1 MTGVGARDFLLR
13 MLYAD
18 NSGSAP
24 NSFHQDSAYAINAA
38 MQEIH
43 KSPLGSA
50 WSRQLWAFPTVPGVG
65 EYTLEPRISNV
76 LGDVRCDNV
85 HVSECQ
91 HEGSFPEL
99 ASRFGVPATGA
110 PRFYHVQR
118 IHGGSLRADATV
130 LQMQL
135 WPVPRRPHSISFD
148 AVIEPRNFSA
158 CDLDNPETVIPVPEQ
173 QVESILLPIAA
184 EYLLM
189 STKNV
194 ADRVRQAVPTAAA
207 RARALL
213 GYSEP
218 SAAKR
223 EGVAA

>member
-1 MTGVGARDFLLR
+1 MTGVGARDRLMS
-13 MLYAD
+13 MLYIDAAA
-18 NSGSAP
+18 SAS
-24 NSFHQDSAYAINAA
+24 NAFHQDVAFAINAA
-38 MQEIH
+38 LQEIH

-50 WSRQLWAFPTVPGVG
+50 WSRQIWAFSTAPGIG

-76 LGDVRCDNV
+76 LGDVRCDNA

-99 ASRFGVPATGA
+99 ASRYGVPATGA

-135 WPVPRRPHSISFD
+135 WPAPRRPHSISFD
-148 AVIEPRNFSA
+148 ALIEPRNFSA
-158 CDLDNPETVIPVPEQ
+158 CDLDNTETVIPVPEQ

-184 EYLLM
+184 EYLLL
-189 STKNV
+189 SSKNV
-194 ADRVRQAVPTAAA
+194 TDRVRQAVPTAAA

-213 GYSEP
+213 GFSEP